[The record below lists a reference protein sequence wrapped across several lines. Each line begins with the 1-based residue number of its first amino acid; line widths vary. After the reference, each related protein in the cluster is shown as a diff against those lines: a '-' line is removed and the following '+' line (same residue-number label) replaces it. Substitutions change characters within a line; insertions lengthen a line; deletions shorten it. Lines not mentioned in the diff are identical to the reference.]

1 MASGILITAVLIFAL
16 RGMSLGFSGVIGR
29 LLGFPLGYLAAYNYR
44 AQLAEFITLNTGI
57 SLPSIALQTMSGL
70 GLFIV
75 TMFITGLVVS
85 TLFKLLGTVIPIF
98 QAIADNNSVGGKVA
112 GATLNGAIAAAIVLL
127 GIWGFGQVT
136 HQQDSNDPL
145 QQIANQFGDKVFGMI
160 ANSDDLNAQ
169 RFSQSFS
176 QTTSNGQVISSSST
190 SYSNIGSVVITDGSK
205 TFSIDSVREMLQ
217 QAGQNANDI
226 NTAEP
231 ANNPQLQNLINNPE
245 LRDMVLKQLKNSP
258 EQLQNIQQQLIDNPQ
273 LLELM
278 QRLQSQQP

>member
-217 QAGQNANDI
+217 QAGQNANGI
-226 NTAEP
+226 NTADP
-231 ANNPQLQNLINNPE
+231 ANNSQLQNLINNPE
-245 LRDMVLKQLKNSP
+245 LRDMVLQQLKNSP

>member
-57 SLPSIALQTMSGL
+57 SLPSIALQMMSGL

-85 TLFKLLGTVIPIF
+85 ALFKLLGTVIPIF
-98 QAIADNNSVGGKVA
+98 KAIADNNSVGGKVA
-112 GATLNGAIAAAIVLL
+112 GATLNGAIATAIVLL

-160 ANSDDLNAQ
+160 ANGDDLNAQ

-176 QTTSNGQVISSSST
+176 QTTSNGQVISSSSA
-190 SYSNIGSVVITDGSK
+190 SYSNIGSAVITDGSK
-205 TFSIDSVREMLQ
+205 IFSIDSVREMLQ
-217 QAGQNANDI
+217 QAGQNANGI

-231 ANNPQLQNLINNPE
+231 VNNPQLQNLINNPE
-245 LRDMVLKQLKNSP
+245 LRDMVLQQLKNSP
-258 EQLQNIQQQLIDNPQ
+258 EQLQNIQQQLINNPQ

>member
-98 QAIADNNSVGGKVA
+98 KAIADNNSVGGKVA

-190 SYSNIGSVVITDGSK
+190 SYSNIGSAVITDGSK
-205 TFSIDSVREMLQ
+205 TFSIDSVRKMLQ
-217 QAGQNANDI
+217 QAGQNANGI
-226 NTAEP
+226 NTADP
-231 ANNPQLQNLINNPE
+231 ANNPQLQNLINNSE
-245 LRDMVLKQLKNSP
+245 LRDMVLQQLKNSP
-258 EQLQNIQQQLIDNPQ
+258 EQLQNIQQQLIENPQ

>member
-98 QAIADNNSVGGKVA
+98 KAIADNNSVGGKVA

-190 SYSNIGSVVITDGSK
+190 RYSNIGSAVITDGSK

-217 QAGQNANDI
+217 QAGQNANGI
-226 NTAEP
+226 NTTEP
-231 ANNPQLQNLINNPE
+231 VNSPQLQNLINNPE
-245 LRDMVLKQLKNSP
+245 LRDIVLQQLKNSP

>member
-217 QAGQNANDI
+217 QAGQNANGI

-258 EQLQNIQQQLIDNPQ
+258 EQLQNIQQQLIENPQ

>member
-190 SYSNIGSVVITDGSK
+190 SYSNIGSAVITDGSK

-217 QAGQNANDI
+217 QAGQNANGI

-258 EQLQNIQQQLIDNPQ
+258 EQLQNIQQQLIENPQ

>member
-176 QTTSNGQVISSSST
+176 QTTSNGQVISSSSA
-190 SYSNIGSVVITDGSK
+190 SYSNIGSAVITDGSK

-217 QAGQNANDI
+217 QAGQNANGI

-258 EQLQNIQQQLIDNPQ
+258 EQLQNIQQQLIENPQ

>member
-176 QTTSNGQVISSSST
+176 QTTSNGQVISSSSA
-190 SYSNIGSVVITDGSK
+190 SYSNIGSAVITDGSK

-217 QAGQNANDI
+217 QAGQNANGI
-226 NTAEP
+226 NTADP
-231 ANNPQLQNLINNPE
+231 ANNPQLQNLINNSE
-245 LRDMVLKQLKNSP
+245 LRDMVLQQLKNSP
-258 EQLQNIQQQLIDNPQ
+258 EQLQNIQQQLIENPQ

>member
-98 QAIADNNSVGGKVA
+98 KAIADNNSIGGKVA

-190 SYSNIGSVVITDGSK
+190 RYSNIGSAVITDGSK

-217 QAGQNANDI
+217 QAGQNANGI
-226 NTAEP
+226 NTTEP
-231 ANNPQLQNLINNPE
+231 VNSPQLQNLINNPE
-245 LRDMVLKQLKNSP
+245 LRDIVLQQLKNSP

>member
-217 QAGQNANDI
+217 QAGQNANGI
-226 NTAEP
+226 NTADP
-231 ANNPQLQNLINNPE
+231 ANNPQLQNLINNSE
-245 LRDMVLKQLKNSP
+245 LRDMVLQQLKNSP
-258 EQLQNIQQQLIDNPQ
+258 EQLQNIQQQLIENPQ